1 MGLVHSFDEESQCE
15 VCLSSVCQCA
25 KCFCV
30 QPVGDH
36 ECQVRGLSELP
47 NRVVG
52 REKKMQRMLL
62 QEEFS
67 N

>member
-1 MGLVHSFDEESQCE
+1 MSLAHSFDEESQCE

-30 QPVGDH
+30 QHVGDH